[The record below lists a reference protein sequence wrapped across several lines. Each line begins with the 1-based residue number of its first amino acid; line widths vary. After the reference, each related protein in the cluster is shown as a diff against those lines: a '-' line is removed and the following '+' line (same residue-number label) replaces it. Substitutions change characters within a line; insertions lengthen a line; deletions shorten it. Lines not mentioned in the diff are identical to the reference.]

1 VDEPDGSTPGGPA
14 PAPGGRAP
22 ALVGGWTPRREP
34 VSSGDGPAAPAAA
47 APPGAPA
54 HPPVRED
61 PPGPARPS
69 APPAPDTTDTTLTR
83 DSADLRAR
91 WQQDALGHAR
101 DSYVE
106 RHGSPLGRPD
116 VLDVPPRRWPVPV
129 RLGLVAGLAVLL
141 VAGAVGLRAASAFGP
156 SPATAVVLPEV
167 AGPPGAEGG
176 EPAPSGGTGASP
188 QPSASAAGLVVHVV
202 GQVAGPGLLELA
214 AGSRVADA
222 IDAAGGPL
230 ATADLAALNL
240 ARTLTDGE
248 QVVVPA
254 IGDPPLPG
262 SESGSPGTPDTS
274 RGPVDLNRATLDEL
288 DALSGIGP
296 VLADRI
302 VAWREEHGTFT
313 SVDELTEVEGI
324 GPALLERLRPAVR
337 V

>member
-1 VDEPDGSTPGGPA
+1 MARGPDPADATRTRLHALVQLDPGATGRPA
-14 PAPGGRAP
+14 LAPGEHPAPGTG

-34 VSSGDGPAAPAAA
+34 AAA
-47 APPGAPA
+47 G
-54 HPPVRED
+54 
-61 PPGPARPS
+61 G
-69 APPAPDTTDTTLTR
+69 TLTR

-106 RHGSPLGRPD
+106 RHGSPLDRPD
-116 VLDVPPRRWPVPV
+116 ILDVPPRRWSVPV
-129 RLGLVAGLAVLL
+129 RLGLVAGVAVLL

-156 SPATAVVLPEV
+156 APATAVVLPEV
-167 AGPPGAEGG
+167 AGPPGAEGAG
-176 EPAPSGGTGASP
+176 PAPNGGTGPAPAGDTGTSP
-188 QPSASAAGLVVHVV
+188 QPSASAARLVVHVV

-240 ARTLTDGE
+240 ARTLMDGE

-254 IGDPPLPG
+254 IGDPPPAPEG
-262 SESGSPGTPDTS
+262 GSPGAQDTS
-274 RGPVDLNRATLDEL
+274 RGLVDLNRATLDEL